1 MSAEGDRLVAYNLRV
16 MGLFVA
22 AFGLL
27 GGSVVNWLADALPAT
42 RRPTRPRCA
51 HCGAPRQRRAWSGV
65 VEAFFAAGRCAYCG
79 GKRGSRAWIIELTGL
94 AFAVFLYRRDGDPVV
109 FIPGL
114 LVGLLFLL
122 IAVIDLEHRLILQVV
137 VFPSAAL
144 VVLASFFQ
152 PARGPAKT
160 LSGGLAGLI
169 ILWAMYLLGIA
180 FSRWIARRRGS
191 PLDEVA
197 FGFGDVMLGGLIGL
211 IVGWPGVIIAVI
223 TGVLVAGVF
232 SIAYVGW
239 MLLRGKYS
247 AFAPIPY
254 GPFLLVGAA
263 LVYYG
268 GRTALEG
275 LIGGG

>member
-1 MSAEGDRLVAYNLRV
+1 
-16 MGLFVA
+16 MGIVVA

-51 HCGAPRQRRAWSGV
+51 HCGAPRRGRAWFGV
-65 VEAFFAAGRCAYCG
+65 VEAIFDGGLCAYCG
-79 GKRGSRAWIIELTGL
+79 GRRGSRAWTVEVAGL
-94 AFAVFLYRRDGDPVV
+94 ALAVLLYRRDTDPAVLV
-109 FIPGL
+109 PGL

-144 VVLASFFQ
+144 VILASLLQ
-152 PARGPAKT
+152 PARGPVKT

-169 ILWAMYLLGIA
+169 ILWVMYLMGIA

-197 FGFGDVMLGGLIGL
+197 FGFGDVMLGALIGL
-211 IVGWPGVIIAVI
+211 IVGWPGVVIAVV
-223 TGVLVAGVF
+223 TGVLAAGLF
-232 SIAYVGW
+232 SIVYVGW

-254 GPFLLVGAA
+254 GPFLLGGAA

-268 GRTALEG
+268 GRMALEG
-275 LIGGG
+275 LVGGG